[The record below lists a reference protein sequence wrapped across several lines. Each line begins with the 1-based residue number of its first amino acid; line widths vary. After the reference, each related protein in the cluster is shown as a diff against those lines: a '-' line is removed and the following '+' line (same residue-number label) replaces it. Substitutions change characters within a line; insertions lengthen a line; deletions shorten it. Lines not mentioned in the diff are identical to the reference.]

1 LALTTKHHRPISTRL
16 RRYARGMRRT
26 STSAEEAMWRL
37 LRARALSGY
46 KFRRQAPV
54 ENFILDFVCFERR
67 VVVEIDGSQHADSLR
82 DTARDKQLRDAGF
95 ETIRYWNNDVLLRPA
110 AMLEDLLARLT
121 SLQRNPS
128 PGASLRSAPPSPARG
143 EGKRARGEG

>member
-26 STSAEEAMWRL
+26 STSAEEAMWRI

-67 VVVEIDGSQHADSLR
+67 VIVEIDGSQHTNSHR
-82 DTARDKQLRDAGF
+82 DAARDKLLSEAGF
-95 ETIRYWNNDVLLRPA
+95 ETIRYWNDDVLTRPA
-110 AMLEDLLARLT
+110 LVLEDLLARLAEEKG
-121 SLQRNPS
+121 NPS
-128 PGASLRSAPPSPARG
+128 PRSGLRPEPPSPTRG
-143 EGKRARGEG
+143 EG